1 MINNKRK
8 NLAMQQEQVQIFSCQ
23 KGARYSMEENSPDD
37 AVGAGQKGDNSLR
50 LPLSTRKYDYILS

>member
-1 MINNKRK
+1 
-8 NLAMQQEQVQIFSCQ
+8 
-23 KGARYSMEENSPDD
+23 MEENSPDD